1 MPKSELNVPNSDGLT
16 YRNTVNSALQS
27 LASMQAGSGGA
38 TSVGTL
44 PATTYENQL
53 FYDASDGKIKQKQA
67 GSWVVIGDRAENGGL
82 ATKAAPAFTGA
93 ATFSGSVSITAT
105 SFFQLPSGTDAQRP
119 GSPAAGMLRWN
130 SEQAR
135 FEGYYGST
143 WDVLTTSLPLADDS
157 VTTAKLLDG
166 AVTKSKLA
174 SSVTRGQVKGRK
186 LGMNLYNVY
195 TRAVNTPLTNI
206 YHSTSI
212 LSYDLIDTYGRGNI
226 RTTSFSKA
234 NGSSFI
240 STNGDVYTWGT
251 SYYYSISTKNYTLY
265 EPTLMSLRSPKWLH
279 ELYFGD
285 SSLNTLDT
293 KVMPMAAASPRE
305 SFTRRTGTETWSVM
319 FETGNTYQAN
329 MSYPYPAMP
338 KVVEHYPHELFNHY
352 LTENGCL
359 FVAGYGGTSSLLG
372 NGWSGTSVQVP
383 TEVQFFNT
391 DGTHLSGTSK
401 PKIIHFACTQQGG
414 SGISGGSSTLTF
426 YALDNAGYVYS
437 WGDNVYG
444 QLGNNT
450 TGGSQHYAKRIDPV
464 RFGNEPVYYITAGGS
479 SYGHAFAVTGTG
491 KCYGW
496 GRNSHG
502 QLGIMNT
509 TDANAP
515 ESLTTMTGNNLYQKA
530 VVHVIT
536 TDFHTTTY
544 PGCHTLFLTTT
555 GEVFACGYAKNHGEY
570 LGVYQTSTDQ
580 NITNPTKLTD
590 HPDVANEK
598 VLAMYLFGSS
608 HNAQSYLITEGV
620 GGRRLA
626 YSFGNNATGQLGRTT
641 ATTSPASA
649 SGQFANGTSDE
660 SWFCRQIKY
669 RDYGDT
675 ELATSAV
682 TGANETIGYSNE
694 LSGGN
699 TIWYGSQGGTQWRPM
714 GNPCAFFS
722 DSDGYYNY
730 STVVMIDSR
739 GTCWTC
745 GKEPLSEGVN
755 IDSTVNSTG
764 GVAYEWYFARWLQQ
778 PEQGVGFMFNTYNSG
793 TLSFT
798 FLGESGTVYVGGYNS
813 SYALG
818 KPYNNGY
825 YPVTPLAI
833 TTG

>member
-38 TSVGTL
+38 TSIGTL

-67 GSWVVIGDRAENGGL
+67 GSWVVIGDRAENWGL

-157 VTTAKLLDG
+157 VTTPKILDG

-174 SSVTRGQVKGRK
+174 SSVTDGQIKGRK

-195 TRAVNTPLTNI
+195 TRAVPYNNL
-206 YHSTSI
+206 YHANSS

-226 RTTSFSKA
+226 RTTSFGR
-234 NGSSFI
+234 NEGGSFI
-240 STNGDVYTWGT
+240 STNGDVFVWGT
-251 SYYYSISTKNYTLY
+251 SSHTSISPSNYTLY
-265 EPTLMSLRSPKWLH
+265 EPTRVGLRQPKWLH

-285 SSLNTLDT
+285 PSLNTLDT
-293 KVMPMAAASPRE
+293 KVMPMGAASPRE
-305 SFTRRTGTETWSVM
+305 SFSRRTGNERWSVM
-319 FETGNTYQAN
+319 FESGNTYSAN
-329 MSYPYPAMP
+329 MGYPYPKMP
-338 KVVEHYPHELFNHY
+338 KIVEHYPFDNKNFY

-359 FVAGYGGTSSLLG
+359 FAVGYSQTTSIIG
-372 NGWSGTSVQVP
+372 NGWSGTNVVVP
-383 TEVQFFNT
+383 TEVQFFDTN
-391 DGTHLSGTSK
+391 GTHLSGTSK
-401 PKIIHFACTQQGG
+401 PKIIQFACTCQGA
-414 SGISGGSSTLTF
+414 SGIAQGLSYTNFTY
-426 YALDNAGYVYS
+426 YALDNLGNVYS
-437 WGDNVYG
+437 WGSNTYG
-444 QLGNNT
+444 QLGINS

-464 RFGNEPVYYITAGGS
+464 RFGNEPVFYITAGGTN
-479 SYGHAFAVTGTG
+479 YGHAFAITGTG

-496 GRNSHG
+496 GANSYG
-502 QLGIMNT
+502 QLGT
-509 TDANAP
+509 TDTNDRPAP
-515 ESLTTMTGNNLYQKA
+515 ESLTTMNGNNLYQKT
-530 VVHVIT
+530 VVHVVT
-536 TDFHTTTY
+536 TDWYSSSY
-544 PGCHTLFLTTT
+544 PQCHTLFLTST
-555 GEVFACGYAKNHGEY
+555 GEVFAAGYARGHGEY
-570 LGVYQTSTDQ
+570 IGVYQSTANQ

-590 HPDVANEK
+590 HPAANEK
-598 VLAMYLFGSS
+598 VLSVYLFGSS
-608 HNAQSYLITEGV
+608 HIAQSYLITEGS

-694 LSGGN
+694 LSGGS
-699 TIWYGSQGGTQWRPM
+699 TIWYGSQAGTQWRPM
-714 GNPCAFFS
+714 GNPCAFFC

-745 GKEPLSEGVN
+745 GQEVLNQGVN
-755 IDSTVNSTG
+755 MSSRTNSTG
-764 GVAYEWYFARWLQQ
+764 GSAYEWYFARWLQQ
-778 PEQGVGFMFNTYNSG
+778 PEQGVGFMFNSYNTITQSY
-793 TLSFT
+793 T

-813 SYALG
+813 SYAMG

-833 TTG
+833 TSG